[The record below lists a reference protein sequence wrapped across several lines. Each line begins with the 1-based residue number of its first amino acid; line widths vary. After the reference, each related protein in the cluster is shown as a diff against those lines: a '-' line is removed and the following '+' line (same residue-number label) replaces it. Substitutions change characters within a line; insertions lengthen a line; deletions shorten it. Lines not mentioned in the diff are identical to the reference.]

1 MKSTF
6 SIFLVLVLIVIS
18 TFEVTGT
25 EFKKRYTISWP
36 KKDISGVQL
45 SNKFGEVKINDLG
58 GDSVSF
64 KVVITI
70 NNVSEN
76 KAKDMMEKIHTYTQ
90 KVNGVAIVTTEID
103 NDFKGNNSFTI
114 DYLVNVPKDRNLNIT
129 NKYGNIVLSEL
140 DAKGEF
146 DVSYGSMTAGK
157 MQSPAGSPIKISVA
171 YGKADLETIN
181 DAEIDVKYSKLNAD
195 EITNLQ
201 LTTKY
206 SGINF
211 HKVGQLNLDSKYDS
225 YSIDEISKLKS
236 ISKYTNYKIDLLT
249 GDFDLDTGYGSVRI
263 NKVDPKFGKI
273 VINNSYGGITIG
285 MAGLNYTVDAD
296 CDYCDINYPESRY
309 KGNRIRENHKFS
321 IQGTVGSGGGKV
333 NITSRYG
340 GIKLDE

>member
-6 SIFLVLVLIVIS
+6 SLIIALLLFSAAMARS
-18 TFEVTGT
+18 TGADYTKQYRKGWSKNGVTG
-25 EFKKRYTISWP
+25 IQ
-36 KKDISGVQL
+36 I
-45 SNKFGEVKINDLG
+45 SNKFGEVKVNNMG
-58 GDSVSF
+58 GDS
-64 KVVITI
+64 ITI
-70 NNVSEN
+70 
-76 KAKDMMEKIHTYTQ
+76 
-90 KVNGVAIVTTEID
+90 KVLITID
-103 NDFKGNNSFTI
+103 NASDSKSREMMNRIKISLQKDGNMITGNTDIEDGFKGNNSFTI
-114 DYLVNVPKDRNLNIT
+114 DYLINTPKDKNLFIT
-129 NKYGNIVLSEL
+129 NKYGNVIVNEL
-140 DAKGEF
+140 DANGSF

-157 MQSPAGSPIKISVA
+157 MRTPAGSPIKISVA

-195 EITNLQ
+195 EIINLQ

-225 YSIDEISKLKS
+225 YTIDEIGKLKS
-236 ISKYTNYKIDLLT
+236 VSKYTNYKIDLLT

-273 VINNSYGGITIG
+273 IINNSYGGITIG
-285 MAGLNYTVDAD
+285 MAGLNYAVDAD

-309 KGNRIRENHKFS
+309 KGNKIRENHKFS

-340 GIKLDE
+340 GIKLEE

>member
-1 MKSTF
+1 MKRAFNLIIALLLF
-6 SIFLVLVLIVIS
+6 SATMARTAGADYTKQYRKGWS
-18 TFEVTGT
+18 KNGVTG
-25 EFKKRYTISWP
+25 IQ
-36 KKDISGVQL
+36 I
-45 SNKFGEVKINDLG
+45 SNKFGEVKVNNMG
-58 GDSVSF
+58 GDS
-64 KVVITI
+64 ITI
-70 NNVSEN
+70 KVLITIDNASES
-76 KAKDMMEKIHTYTQ
+76 KTRDMMNRIKITLQ
-90 KVNGVAIVTTEID
+90 KNGDIISGNTDIEEG
-103 NDFKGNNSFTI
+103 FRGNNSFTI
-114 DYLVNVPKDRNLNIT
+114 DYLINAPKDKNLNIT

-181 DAEIDVKYSKLNAD
+181 NAEIDVKYSKLNAD
-195 EITNLQ
+195 EITNLR

-206 SGINF
+206 SGVNMR
-211 HKVGQLNLDSKYDS
+211 KVGQINLDSKYDS
-225 YSIDEISKLKS
+225 FAIDEIDKLRAV
-236 ISKYTNYKIDLLT
+236 SKYTNYKIDLLT

-273 VINNSYGGITIG
+273 AITNSYGGITIG
-285 MAGLNYTVDAD
+285 LSGLNYTIDAN
-296 CDYCDINYPESRY
+296 CDYCDINYPENRY

-321 IQGTVGSGGGKV
+321 IQGNVGSGGGKV